1 MEKPFA
7 IVGVVQRGRQ
17 LGRLLGFP
25 TANVS
30 VTAPEVP
37 AFGVYATRTRLP
49 DGRILPGVASLGL
62 NPTIG
67 GLTDPLLEVWI
78 FDFDEDL
85 YDKVIET
92 ELLHFIRPEAKFPD
106 LQSLTAQVKADA
118 EVARSVLV
126 LLNQKVAAAGD
137 SCGLWNC

>member
-1 MEKPFA
+1 
-7 IVGVVQRGRQ
+7 VVQRGRQ

-67 GLTDPLLEVWI
+67 ELTDPLLEVWI

-126 LLNQKVAAAGD
+126 LLNQKAAAAGD

>member
-1 MEKPFA
+1 
-7 IVGVVQRGRQ
+7 
-17 LGRLLGFP
+17 
-25 TANVS
+25 
-30 VTAPEVP
+30 
-37 AFGVYATRTRLP
+37 
-49 DGRILPGVASLGL
+49 
-62 NPTIG
+62 
-67 GLTDPLLEVWI
+67 LLEVWI